1 MPKLIKLSLQNVSCA
16 SCVSSI
22 ENYLG
27 SLPNVETVSVNFP
40 QKTVE
45 VTGDASIEAIQS
57 ELEKLGYGAKVF
69 DEESFFNDSEQE
81 EEQAYYRTLLRKFY
95 TAGLAGLILLVGSLL
110 DYLPGLT
117 TTLGQVVWSGIGL
130 VSLLIMI
137 YSGGH
142 LYHNAYRAFWSNH
155 ATMDTL
161 IGLGTGAAWF
171 FSMFVTLFPDV
182 VPELARHVY
191 FEAALIIIALVD
203 LGAALEIRAR
213 GKTSLAIKRLIGLQA
228 KTARVVKESEEVD
241 IALEDVVVDDVV
253 RVRPGEKIPV
263 DGLIIEGST
272 SIDESM
278 LTGEPLPKSKQVGD
292 EVIGGTMN
300 AAGSFLYKATRV
312 GKDTALA
319 QIINLVQQAQN
330 TKPPIARLADIVS
343 SFFVPAVMV
352 ISVLTALVWFNFGP
366 LPVTGFMLVT
376 AMTVLIIACPC
387 ALGLAAPISVI
398 VGMGKAAEYGTLIR
412 NGEALQQASNLSAII
427 LDKTGTI
434 THGKPELAKVIS
446 LGHLSEERL
455 LQLSASIEKGSE
467 HPLGAAIVNAARA
480 QNIKTLPASEFE
492 AIAGHGISAQ
502 IDNQKVWFGN
512 DKLMLREK
520 FDLSIAESEARELAG
535 LGHTPMYFAVEN
547 KIEGIISVADLI
559 KEDSKSAIERL
570 QAQGIKV
577 IMLTGDNAI
586 TASHVA
592 SQVGIDEVMA
602 EVLPQD
608 KSAKVKSLQEQ
619 GLLVGMVGDG
629 INDAPALAQAD
640 VGFAIGSGTDV
651 AIESADITLMR
662 SSLHGVVDAISISSA
677 TMGNIKQ
684 NLVGAFIYNTLGIPI
699 AAGIL
704 YPFLGFF
711 LNPMIAGAA
720 MALSSVTVVSNA
732 NRLRFFKPK
741 GGAL

>member
-1 MPKLIKLSLQNVSCA
+1 MPKVIKLSLQNVSCA

-22 ENYLG
+22 EGALTD
-27 SLPNVETVSVNFP
+27 LPEIKAATVNFA
-40 QKTVE
+40 QRTVE
-45 VTGDASIEAIQS
+45 VTGDVTVEAIQS
-57 ELEKLGYGAKVF
+57 ELEKLGYGAKPY
-69 DEESFFNDSEQE
+69 DEEGIHDESKQE
-81 EEQAYYRTLLRKFY
+81 ERIFYKQLIRKFY
-95 TAGLAGLILLVGSLL
+95 VAGLAGVILLVGSLL
-110 DYLPGLT
+110 DYFPGLT
-117 TTLGQVVWSGIGL
+117 SAMGQAFWGGIGL
-130 VSLLIMI
+130 ISLFIMI

-161 IGLGTGAAWF
+161 ISLGTGAAWF
-171 FSMFVTLFPDV
+171 FSMFITVFPAI

-228 KTARVVKESEEVD
+228 KTARVVKNGDEVD

-263 DGLIIEGST
+263 DGLIVEGST

-300 AAGSFLYKATRV
+300 AAGSFLYNATRV

-352 ISVLTALVWFNFGP
+352 LSVLTALVWFNFGP
-366 LPVTGFMLVT
+366 LPVTGYMLVT

-434 THGKPELAKVIS
+434 THGKPELAKIIT
-446 LGHLSEERL
+446 LGSLSEARL
-455 LQLSASIEKGSE
+455 LQLAASIEKGSE
-467 HPLGAAIVNAARA
+467 HPLGTAIVNAARS
-480 QNIKTLPASEFE
+480 QNIESLPVNEFE
-492 AIAGHGISAQ
+492 AIAGHGVSAQ

-520 FDLSIAESEARELAG
+520 FDMSNAEPKARELAA
-535 LGHTPMYFAVEN
+535 LGHTPMFFAVEN
-547 KIEGIISVADLI
+547 QIEGVISVADLI
-559 KEDSKSAIERL
+559 KEDSKSAIGRL
-570 QAQGIKV
+570 KAQGIKV
-577 IMLTGDNAI
+577 IMLTGDNKV

-592 SQVGIDEVMA
+592 SLVGIDEVMA
-602 EVLPQD
+602 EVLPQE

-662 SSLHGVVDAISISSA
+662 SSLHGVVDAIAISTA

-684 NLVGAFIYNTLGIPI
+684 NLLGAFVYNTLGIPI
-699 AAGIL
+699 AAGVL

-720 MALSSVTVVSNA
+720 MALSSATVVSNA